1 MVATLHCAKM
11 FCSVRFYMKSNSYM
25 QFHKKNRFYLN
36 NAGHFASKDLL
47 DETVFCQ
54 AREEIVLLVSLH
66 H

>member
-1 MVATLHCAKM
+1 
-11 FCSVRFYMKSNSYM
+11 M